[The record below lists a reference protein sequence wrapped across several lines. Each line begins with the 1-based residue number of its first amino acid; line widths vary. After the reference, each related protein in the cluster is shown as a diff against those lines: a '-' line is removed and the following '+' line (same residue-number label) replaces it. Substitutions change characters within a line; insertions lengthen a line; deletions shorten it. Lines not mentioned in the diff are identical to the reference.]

1 MMSKRLFV
9 TVSFAGLLAGLTTI
23 GANAQTLSGKV
34 SSAEEGLMEGVL
46 VSAKKE
52 GSTVTT
58 TVVSNAK
65 GEFGFPADRIEP
77 GRNNV
82 TIRAAGY
89 LLAGPKQ
96 IDVAAGAPAS
106 AESASRALVR
116 SGPRPTMTLAVPEAL
131 AIKRPCEHSP
141 SNGSASYFAAG
152 RIELPMT
159 SLSTSKPS
167 STATPLFCAPRQF
180 LALSPCCRPQGV
192 S

>member
-1 MMSKRLFV
+1 MCGDPARRICGAPVLTTDNPTADREAAGSKHVRRQLVAGINLAEFILADPVRMIRGGREEMMSKRLFA

-77 GRNNV
+77 GRYNV

-89 LLAGPKQ
+89 SLAGPKQ
-96 IDVAAGAPAS
+96 IDVVAGAPAS
-106 AESASRALVR
+106 TES
-116 SGPRPTMTLAVPEAL
+116 
-131 AIKRPCEHSP
+131 K
-141 SNGSASYFAAG
+141 
-152 RIELPMT
+152 
-159 SLSTSKPS
+159 LSKAKSVQ
-167 STATPLFCAPRQF
+167 AQL
-180 LALSPCCRPQGV
+180 
-192 S
+192 

>member
-1 MMSKRLFV
+1 MRGDPARWICGALCSRRTIRRPIGEPTAASRRRGGGRQESTWLNLYWRMIRGGSEEMMSKRLLA

-65 GEFGFPADRIEP
+65 GEFRFPADRIEP
-77 GRNNV
+77 GRYNV

-89 LLAGPKQ
+89 VLTGPKQ
-96 IDVAAGAPAS
+96 VDVAAGALMSHS
-106 AESASRALVR
+106 A
-116 SGPRPTMTLAVPEAL
+116 
-131 AIKRPCEHSP
+131 
-141 SNGSASYFAAG
+141 F
-152 RIELPMT
+152 
-159 SLSTSKPS
+159 
-167 STATPLFCAPRQF
+167 
-180 LALSPCCRPQGV
+180 
-192 S
+192 